1 MPGSFIND
9 PHHWR
14 GRAEQARTLA
24 DLMSDATSKQ
34 MMLRIAD
41 DYDRLAERASN
52 APDTRSNQE
61 RAIESL
67 ESATRLNCIGN
78 QGNRFHGLRLVKY
91 RVGAKEA

>member
-1 MPGSFIND
+1 MLADDSSTATGGAQEAATPGSFIND

-41 DYDRLAERASN
+41 DYDRLAERAE
-52 APDTRSNQE
+52 Q
-61 RAIESL
+61 RARHSVQSRES
-67 ESATRLNCIGN
+67 
-78 QGNRFHGLRLVKY
+78 H
-91 RVGAKEA
+91 